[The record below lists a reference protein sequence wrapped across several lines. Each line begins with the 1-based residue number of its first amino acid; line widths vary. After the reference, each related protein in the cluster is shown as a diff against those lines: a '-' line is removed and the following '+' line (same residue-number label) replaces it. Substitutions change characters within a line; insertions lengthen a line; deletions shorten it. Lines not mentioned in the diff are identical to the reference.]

1 MKKAIEIVKSNLTP
15 KLEKVNNFDSKSL
28 DDFFW
33 NKFTMALLTSETDS
47 KPLYHLILNL
57 DIDSEV
63 KEKMISEIP
72 QIYSLLISELAEEKV
87 KGDTSEAIDILLNSV
102 GKSFKEE
109 VTFIENMNEA
119 FEILETKKR
128 IIAELPFMYKKLQND
143 ISDEDI

>member
-128 IIAELPFMYKKLQND
+128 IIAELPFMYEKLQKD
-143 ISDEDI
+143 ISDEEK